1 MSPPSLHRHQHLVER
16 VPCAREPIDSRAF
29 IQSMRKEGP
38 WHSIRPSASH
48 VRPRAMAQ
56 AAGHTA
62 RRRRRGAPLPPPL
75 AHQQHTRE
83 LRRWVSRRLAAGH
96 VMSVGQ
102 VLGGAGRKRSLDD
115 DELWRTSRHVSG
127 GLGVRGGGVWR
138 GFGEGRDRL
147 HIRVSSS
154 RSALA
159 PPLVNSEQVCSVLSR
174 VPCLTITDWCVVS
187 DSEVRSSRV
196 SNESSDVSCMNRKC
210 GCGRVCLCGVLH
222 ESSHV
227 GVSRDRLTR
236 PIARSAL
243 GAINDNRK
251 SAMRALSRTID
262 KRRRDGGCQSP
273 YRIYAYLE
281 RSKSANKF

>member
-1 MSPPSLHRHQHLVER
+1 MGRVRFVSLEESEPRVGCRLRAAGRGMRCMSPPSLHRHQHLVER

-48 VRPRAMAQ
+48 VWPRAMAQ

-138 GFGEGRDRL
+138 GSATRQTAHMRL
-147 HIRVSSS
+147 VLSLSS
-154 RSALA
+154 RTAACEFRAGVLRFES
-159 PPLVNSEQVCSVLSR
+159 CSV
-174 VPCLTITDWCVVS
+174 S
-187 DSEVRSSRV
+187 D
-196 SNESSDVSCMNRKC
+196 D
-210 GCGRVCLCGVLH
+210 H
-222 ESSHV
+222 
-227 GVSRDRLTR
+227 
-236 PIARSAL
+236 
-243 GAINDNRK
+243 
-251 SAMRALSRTID
+251 
-262 KRRRDGGCQSP
+262 
-273 YRIYAYLE
+273 
-281 RSKSANKF
+281 

>member
-1 MSPPSLHRHQHLVER
+1 MMGEPAAGGG
-16 VPCAREPIDSRAF
+16 ARDVR
-29 IQSMRKEGP
+29 
-38 WHSIRPSASH
+38 RPGIGGRWEEAKP
-48 VRPRAMAQ
+48 RRRRAMADVK
-56 AAGHTA
+56 ACE
-62 RRRRRGAPLPPPL
+62 R
-75 AHQQHTRE
+75 
-83 LRRWVSRRLAAGH
+83 
-96 VMSVGQ
+96 
-102 VLGGAGRKRSLDD
+102 
-115 DELWRTSRHVSG
+115 
-127 GLGVRGGGVWR
+127 GVRGQGRRRVAGV
-138 GFGEGRDRL
+138 GEGRDRL

-236 PIARSAL
+236 PIARWA
-243 GAINDNRK
+243 R
-251 SAMRALSRTID
+251 
-262 KRRRDGGCQSP
+262 
-273 YRIYAYLE
+273 
-281 RSKSANKF
+281 